1 MAIDW
6 NQDLDTAND
15 TKNQIIGI
23 IVLLVIV
30 VITFWVIMRM
40 KKRK

>member
-6 NQDLDTAND
+6 NRDLDTND